1 MTFTSQTSF
10 FIPELL
16 ATSEKHSHNNDRLHT
31 VSQILFRQEELHRD
45 EEGKK
50 KYQCLAYR
58 SCCDNL
64 SRMIC
69 TETEEMNNR
78 HKDMKK

>member
-50 KYQCLAYR
+50 NTSASLIDRAVT
-58 SCCDNL
+58 
-64 SRMIC
+64 I
-69 TETEEMNNR
+69 
-78 HKDMKK
+78 